1 MYHKS
6 LNIKDL
12 SFILDNILDQQGKV
26 SRSTVGTMDP
36 TELVHVKA
44 YFYKNYPFAPA
55 DVAMFENTV
64 CGDCGF
70 IIKAGTCACQDRSLD
85 VDTRYCITV
94 KYFMGD
100 AFYKITSKDLKERID
115 IKVYS
120 MDEAYGRKG
129 DKTISEED
137 SFYVLYTILREAH
150 YISEEEYN
158 RSELEQELVRAAEE
172 ADQKIGY
179 GM

>member
-36 TELVHVKA
+36 TELVHIKA

-55 DVAMFENTV
+55 DVTMFENTV

-70 IIKAGTCACQDRSLD
+70 VIKAGTCACQDRSLD

-94 KYFMGD
+94 KYFLGD
-100 AFYKITSKDLKERID
+100 AFYKINSKDKKEC
-115 IKVYS
+115 YS
-120 MDEAYGRKG
+120 INVLSMHDSYGRKG
-129 DKTISEED
+129 EKALSEED
-137 SFYVLYTILREAH
+137 CFFLLYNILREAH
-150 YISEEEYN
+150 YITEEEYN
-158 RSELEQELVRAAEE
+158 RSELEQELIREAEE
-172 ADQKIGY
+172 ADMLIGY